1 MTSTKKCAVRVEGRR
16 SGGRTSLCVKALQRT
31 CPRGPGHQQRGHC
44 PLRVCHAGHSRRGG
58 GEGSGLVG
66 ALSQAR
72 LFLSLTDE
80 IWAMHPLLPELPL
93 LPEPWLDFHT
103 LPSHTG
109 RVSQCMV
116 KNPGP

>member
-1 MTSTKKCAVRVEGRR
+1 MEEGHHCVLRPCRGHAHVALDTS
-16 SGGRTSLCVKALQRT
+16 
-31 CPRGPGHQQRGHC
+31 RGHC

-72 LFLSLTDE
+72 LFLSLTAE

>member
-1 MTSTKKCAVRVEGRR
+1 MEEEGHHCGLRPCTERAHMALDTSSEVTVP
-16 SGGRTSLCVKALQRT
+16 SGCVMQVT
-31 CPRGPGHQQRGHC
+31 GDG
-44 PLRVCHAGHSRRGG
+44 SRRGG
-58 GEGSGLVG
+58 GEGLGLVG
-66 ALSQAR
+66 ALSWAG
-72 LFLSLTDE
+72 LFLSLAAG
-80 IWAMHPLLPELPL
+80 IWAMNPLLPELPL